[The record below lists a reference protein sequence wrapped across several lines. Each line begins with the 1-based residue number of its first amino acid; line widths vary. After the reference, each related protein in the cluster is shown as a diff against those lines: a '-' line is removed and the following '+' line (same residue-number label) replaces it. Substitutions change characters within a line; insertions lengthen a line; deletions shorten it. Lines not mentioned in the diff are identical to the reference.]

1 VRWAPGGPGEFRM
14 NTQTARCLKI
24 PAVLIF
30 GLLLGWAG
38 DTRLAIVSAQSSQ
51 TQTSQAAPPQD
62 ASPEQPSTTTPA
74 KSAPASADAAEMTTE
89 EASVPLRVL
98 VNLVPVRVIV
108 RDAKGHAVATLH
120 KEDFQLFQDGKP
132 QIISNFSIET
142 PDSLARRAVPAV
154 GGVAP
159 NPGEP
164 APPAFLPPSRF
175 VALLFDDAL
184 LNQQDL
190 MQARNATDKYLDSSV
205 TPTDRVAIFTVSGR
219 NQLDFTDD
227 VPKLHH
233 ALKSLQVDTITAGI
247 LSPTDCPPM
256 QSYEADLIQ
265 NHHDQFAIDVATSDA
280 LVCSASPNTSPTGAP
295 SAGDVLRAQTLA
307 TEMAARVE
315 QETSTQTENTL
326 RRMREVL
333 QRLSA
338 LPGQRNLVMISPG
351 FLYTTHET
359 EYSEIID
366 RAIRETVFIN
376 TLDARGLYVPDIG
389 PDISQS
395 MVDPNPANAG
405 LRSQW
410 NITTQSLQS
419 DSLASFAEDSGGYA
433 FHNNNDLTEG
443 LKEVAGAPEA
453 YYFLAFVPQNFKYDG
468 RYHTLKVTLVP
479 KEKLAVQA
487 RRGYYAPLH
496 GESAA
501 DVARRDID
509 DALFSQEEQH
519 GVPVGLQTQYY
530 KTGADAKLSVLAH
543 VDLARVR
550 FTKADGR
557 NQDDLTVVAAIF
569 DRDGNF
575 VTGTQRV
582 ISMKLRDETFQRL
595 SHSGVTVKTSFD
607 LKPGDY
613 VVRLVVRDSNAAAL
627 SAENGVVEIP
637 Y

>member
-1 VRWAPGGPGEFRM
+1 MSAH
-14 NTQTARCLKI
+14 TARCLRI
-24 PAVLIF
+24 SSVVVL
-30 GLLLGWAG
+30 GLLLAWGG
-38 DTRLAIVSAQSSQ
+38 DARLALVRAQSSQ
-51 TQTSQAAPPQD
+51 SESSQAATSQD
-62 ASPEQPSTTTPA
+62 ASPQQPSMTTSATPA
-74 KSAPASADAAEMTTE
+74 PANAEAAEMTTE

-98 VNLVPVRVIV
+98 VNLVPVRVVV
-108 RDAKGHAVATLH
+108 RDAKGHAVANLH
-120 KEDFQLFQDGKP
+120 KEDFQLFQDGKL

-142 PDSLARRAVPAV
+142 PDSTAHPVVPVVAA
-154 GGVAP
+154 VAP
-159 NPGEP
+159 TPAEP

-190 MQARNATDKYLDSSV
+190 MRARNATDRYLNSSV
-205 TPTDRVAIFTVSGR
+205 TPTDRVAIVTVSGR
-219 NQLDFTDD
+219 NQLDFTGDIA
-227 VPKLHH
+227 KLHQ
-233 ALKSLQVDTITAGI
+233 ALRNLQVDTITAGI
-247 LSPTDCPPM
+247 SSPTDCPPM
-256 QSYEADLIQ
+256 QPYEADLIQ
-265 NHHDQFAIDVATSDA
+265 NHHDQFATDVATSDA
-280 LVCSASPNTSPTGAP
+280 LVCSASPNTSPTGTP
-295 SAGDVLRAQTLA
+295 TAGDVLRAQTLA

-315 QETSTQTENTL
+315 QETSTQTESTL

-338 LPGQRNLVMISPG
+338 MPGQRNLVMISPG

-366 RAIRETVFIN
+366 RAIRESIFIN

-389 PDISQS
+389 PDISQP
-395 MVDPNPANAG
+395 MVDPNPTNAG

-410 NITTQSLQS
+410 NITAQSRQS
-419 DSLASFAEDSGGYA
+419 ESLASFAEDSGGYA

-453 YYFLAFVPQNFKYDG
+453 YYFLAFVPQNFRYDG
-468 RYHTLKVTLVP
+468 HYHTLKVTLLP
-479 KEKLAVQA
+479 KDRLAVQA

-530 KTGADAKLSVLAH
+530 KTGAEAKLSVLAH

-550 FTKADGR
+550 FAKADGR

-595 SHSGVTVKTSFD
+595 SHSGVTVRTSFD

>member
-1 VRWAPGGPGEFRM
+1 MSV
-14 NTQTARCLKI
+14 QTARCLRI
-24 PAVLIF
+24 SAVILF

-38 DTRLAIVSAQSSQ
+38 DARFALVRAQSAQTQSSPA
-51 TQTSQAAPPQD
+51 QASPD
-62 ASPEQPSTTTPA
+62 ASPQPPSTVAAPAPATPA
-74 KSAPASADAAEMTTE
+74 PAGADVAEMTTQ

-108 RDAKGHAVATLH
+108 RDAKGHAVANLH

-142 PDSLARRAVPAV
+142 PASAAHPVVPVIAA
-154 GGVAP
+154 VAP

-175 VALLFDDAL
+175 VALLFDDTL

-190 MQARNATDKYLDSSV
+190 MQARNAASKYLDTSV
-205 TPTDRVAIFTVSGR
+205 KPTDRVALFTVSGR
-219 NQLDFTDD
+219 NQIDFTDNIA
-227 VPKLHH
+227 KLHDK
-233 ALKSLQVDTITAGI
+233 LNDLQVDMLSAGI
-247 LSPTDCPPM
+247 SNPTDCPPM
-256 QSYEADLIQ
+256 ETLEADLIQ
-265 NHHDQFAIDVATSDA
+265 NHHDQYAIDIATADA
-280 LVCSASPNTSPTGAP
+280 LGCSISLTPTQNGAP
-295 SAGDVLRAQTLA
+295 SPGDVQKAQSLA
-307 TEMAARVE
+307 LNTASRVE
-315 QETSTQTENTL
+315 EETSTQTENTL
-326 RRMREVL
+326 RRLREVI

-338 LPGQRNLVMISPG
+338 MPGQRNLVMISPG
-351 FLYTTHET
+351 FIYTTHEY

-366 RAIRETVFIN
+366 RAIRETIFIN

-405 LRSQW
+405 IRSQW
-410 NITTQSLQS
+410 KIDAQGLQ
-419 DSLASFAEDSGGYA
+419 DESLASFAEDSGGYA
-433 FHNNNDLTEG
+433 FHNNNDLAEG
-443 LKEVAGAPEA
+443 LREVAGAPEA
-453 YYFLAFVPQNFKYDG
+453 YYFLAFAPMNFKYDG
-468 RYHTLKVTLVP
+468 HYHSLKVTLIP
-479 KEKLAVQA
+479 KERLTVQA
-487 RRGYYAPLH
+487 RRGYYAPQH
-496 GESAA
+496 GESPA
-501 DVARRDID
+501 DIARRDID

-519 GVPVGLQTQYY
+519 GVSVGLQTQYY
-530 KTGADAKLSVLAH
+530 KTGATDAKLSVLAH
-543 VDLARVR
+543 VDLAHVR

-582 ISMKLRDETFQRL
+582 LSMKLRDETFQRL
-595 SHSGVTVKTSFD
+595 SHSGVTVRTSFD

>member
-1 VRWAPGGPGEFRM
+1 M
-14 NTQTARCLKI
+14 TTA
-24 PAVLIF
+24 
-30 GLLLGWAG
+30 
-38 DTRLAIVSAQSSQ
+38 
-51 TQTSQAAPPQD
+51 AAP
-62 ASPEQPSTTTPA
+62 
-74 KSAPASADAAEMTTE
+74 APASADVAEMTTE

-108 RDAKGHAVATLH
+108 RDARGHAVATLH

-132 QIISNFSIET
+132 QIISNFSIER
-142 PDSLARRAVPAV
+142 PDSSAHPAVPVVAA
-154 GGVAP
+154 VAP
-159 NPGEP
+159 NPAEP
-164 APPAFLPPSRF
+164 LPPAFLPPSRF

-190 MQARNATDKYLDSSV
+190 MRTRNATDKYLDSSV
-205 TPTDRVAIFTVSGR
+205 TPTDRVAIVTVSGR

-227 VPKLHH
+227 IGKLHQ
-233 ALKSLQVDTITAGI
+233 ALRNLQVDTVGAGVS
-247 LSPTDCPPM
+247 SPTDCPPM
-256 QSYEADLIQ
+256 QPYEADLIQ
-265 NHHDQFAIDVATSDA
+265 NHRDEFAIDVATSDA
-280 LVCSASPNTSPTGAP
+280 LVCSASPNPSPTGAP
-295 SAGDVLRAQTLA
+295 TAADVARAQSLA
-307 TEMAARVE
+307 TNMAARVE

-338 LPGQRNLVMISPG
+338 MPGQRNLVLISPG

-366 RAIRETVFIN
+366 RAIRESIFIN
-376 TLDARGLYVPDIG
+376 TLDARGLYVPEIG

-395 MVDPNPANAG
+395 MVDPNPSNAG

-410 NITTQSLQS
+410 SITAQNRQSE
-419 DSLASFAEDSGGYA
+419 SLASFAEDSGGYA
-433 FHNNNDLTEG
+433 FHNNNDLNEG
-443 LKEVAGAPEA
+443 LREVAGAPEA

-468 RYHTLKVTLVP
+468 HYHALKVTLIP
-479 KEKLAVQA
+479 KDKLAVQA

-496 GESAA
+496 GESPA

-530 KTGADAKLSVLAH
+530 KIGDDAKLSVLAH

-550 FTKADGR
+550 FAKADGR

-595 SHSGVTVKTSFD
+595 SHSGVTVRTSFD

>member
-1 VRWAPGGPGEFRM
+1 MSV
-14 NTQTARCLKI
+14 QTARCLRI
-24 PAVLIF
+24 SAVILF
-30 GLLLGWAG
+30 GLLLVWAG
-38 DTRLAIVSAQSSQ
+38 DARFALLGAQSAQTQSSQ
-51 TQTSQAAPPQD
+51 AQPSPD
-62 ASPEQPSTTTPA
+62 ASPQQPSMA
-74 KSAPASADAAEMTTE
+74 AAPAPAAPAPESADAAEMSTQ

-142 PDSLARRAVPAV
+142 PDSAAHPVVSVAAA
-154 GGVAP
+154 VAP

-184 LNQQDL
+184 LNLQDL
-190 MQARNATDKYLDSSV
+190 MQARNAASKYLDTSV
-205 TPTDRVAIFTVSGR
+205 KPTDRVALLTVSGR
-219 NQLDFTDD
+219 NQVDFTSDIA
-227 VPKLHH
+227 KLHEK
-233 ALKSLQVDTITAGI
+233 LRDLQVDTVTAGI
-247 LSPTDCPPM
+247 SSQTDCPPM
-256 QSYEADLIQ
+256 EPYEADLIQ
-265 NHHDQFAIDVATSDA
+265 NHHDQFATDVATADA
-280 LVCSASPNTSPTGAP
+280 LVCSASPSPTQTGQPTA
-295 SAGDVLRAQTLA
+295 ADVERAQTLA

-326 RRMREVL
+326 RRMREVI

-338 LPGQRNLVMISPG
+338 MPGQRNLVLISPG

-366 RAIRETVFIN
+366 RAIRESVFIN

-389 PDISQS
+389 VDISQS
-395 MVDPNPANAG
+395 MSDPNPANAG

-410 NITTQSLQS
+410 KITAQDRQSE
-419 DSLASFAEDSGGYA
+419 SLASFADDSGGYA
-433 FHNNNDLTEG
+433 FHNNNDLAEG
-443 LKEVAGAPEA
+443 LREVAGAPEA
-453 YYFLAFVPQNFKYDG
+453 YYFLAFAPQNFKYDG
-468 RYHTLKVTLVP
+468 HYHTLKVTLIP
-479 KEKLAVQA
+479 KDRLSVQA
-487 RRGYYAPLH
+487 RRGYYAPMH
-496 GESAA
+496 GESPA
-501 DVARRDID
+501 DVATRDID

-519 GVPVGLQTQYY
+519 GVSVGLQTQYY
-530 KTGADAKLSVLAH
+530 KTGATDAKLSVLAH
-543 VDLARVR
+543 VDLAHVR

-582 ISMKLRDETFQRL
+582 LSMKLRDETYQRL
-595 SHSGVTVKTSFD
+595 SHSGVTVRTSFD

>member
-1 VRWAPGGPGEFRM
+1 MSA
-14 NTQTARCLKI
+14 QTARCLKI
-24 PAVLIF
+24 AAVFVF
-30 GLLLGWAG
+30 GLLCAWAG
-38 DTRLAIVSAQSSQ
+38 DTRLALARAQSSQ
-51 TQTSQAAPPQD
+51 TQSSQAAPSQD
-62 ASPEQPSTTTPA
+62 ASPQQPSTTTSA
-74 KSAPASADAAEMTTE
+74 TSAPASADAAEMTTE

-108 RDAKGHAVATLH
+108 RDQKGHAVATLH
-120 KEDFQLFQDGKP
+120 KEDFQLFQDGKL
-132 QIISNFSIET
+132 QIISNFSVET
-142 PDSLARRAVPAV
+142 PDSTSHPAVPAAA
-154 GGVAP
+154 VAP
-159 NPGEP
+159 NPAGP
-164 APPAFLPPSRF
+164 APAAFLPASRF

-227 VPKLHH
+227 VAKLHK
-233 ALKSLQVDTITAGI
+233 ALRTLQVDTITAGI
-247 LSPTDCPPM
+247 SSPTDCPPM
-256 QSYEADLIQ
+256 QAYEADLIQ

-280 LVCSASPNTSPTGAP
+280 LVCSASLTVTSPTGTP
-295 SAGDVLRAQTLA
+295 TAGDILRAQTLA
-307 TEMAARVE
+307 TGMAARVE
-315 QETSTQTENTL
+315 QETSTQTESTL

-338 LPGQRNLVMISPG
+338 MPGQRNLVMISPG

-366 RAIRETVFIN
+366 RAIRETIFIN

-395 MVDPNPANAG
+395 TVDPNPANAG

-410 NITTQSLQS
+410 NITAQSRQS

-468 RYHTLKVTLVP
+468 HYHTLRVTLVP

-530 KTGADAKLSVLAH
+530 KNGADAKLSVLAH

-595 SHSGVTVKTSFD
+595 SHSGVTVRTSFD